1 MMMQASSCLVVKFML
16 VSMLVKFMQVS
27 ILVKFILVGSMLARL
42 CPIRK

>member
-16 VSMLVKFMQVS
+16 VSMLVKFMQV
-27 ILVKFILVGSMLARL
+27 KFILVGSMLARL